1 MCFSRCRPCNWGDKI
16 VFYPSTGTKTP
27 FKSVG
32 HELAPTAFIP
42 QRIQGDGK
50 VNPLWYNASKGD
62 DEVLILTEEWIQAFE
77 KSLYEQ
83 EKAVATV
90 EKYVRDVRAFGAFAG
105 ACEVTKET
113 VLGYKTYLQERYTTA
128 SVNSVLSSLGAFFG
142 FLGRK
147 DLCVKR
153 MKQQRSVFAT
163 KEKELSR
170 AEYERLL
177 NAALEKGNCRLYL
190 LMQTVCACGI
200 RVSEVRYITVEAVRR
215 GYADI
220 ACKGKRR
227 RIYLPGEL
235 CRQLRGY
242 TREKGIPSGAVFVTR
257 NGKPL
262 DRSNIWSDMKKLCQ
276 TARVEQSKVF
286 PHNLRHLFAR
296 TYYSIHKDI
305 VRLADILGHSA
316 IDTTRIYT
324 MESGE
329 VHRKQI
335 NRLGLVRC

>member
-1 MCFSRCRPCNWGDKI
+1 MEKGHGDERGPL
-16 VFYPSTGTKTP
+16 FR
-27 FKSVG
+27 
-32 HELAPTAFIP
+32 IP
-42 QRIQGDGK
+42 GNDISQYLCYNAHKGDG
-50 VNPLWYNASKGD
+50 
-62 DEVLILTEEWIQAFE
+62 EMLILTAGMIEAFE
-77 KSLYEQ
+77 KDLYEQ
-83 EKAVATV
+83 ERAPATV
-90 EKYVRDVRAFGAFAG
+90 EKYVRDVRAFCEFAKG
-105 ACEVTKET
+105 EEVSKET
-113 VLGYKTYLQERYTTA
+113 VLDYKAELQQKYATG
-128 SVNSVLSSLGAFFG
+128 SVNSMLSSLGAFFA
-142 FLGRK
+142 FCERR

-153 MKQQRSVFAT
+153 IKQQKNVFAA

-170 AEYERLL
+170 AEYQRLL
-177 NAALEKGNCRLYL
+177 NAALDKGNKRLYL

-200 RVSEVRYITVEAVRR
+200 RVSEVQFITAEALKR

-220 ACKGKRR
+220 SCKGKRR
-227 RIYLPGEL
+227 RVYLPAEL

-242 TREKGIPSGAVFVTR
+242 IKERGITTGAVFITR
-257 NGKPL
+257 NGKVL
-262 DRSNIWSDMKKLCQ
+262 DRSNIWSDMKKLCR
-276 TARVEQSKVF
+276 AAHVEESKVF

-329 VHRKQI
+329 VHKRQI

>member
-1 MCFSRCRPCNWGDKI
+1 MLMLTD
-16 VFYPSTGTKTP
+16 
-27 FKSVG
+27 
-32 HELAPTAFIP
+32 ELL
-42 QRIQGDGK
+42 D
-50 VNPLWYNASKGD
+50 
-62 DEVLILTEEWIQAFE
+62 AFE
-77 KSLYEQ
+77 NELREQ
-83 EKAVATV
+83 ERAPATV
-90 EKYVRDVRAFGAFAG
+90 EKYMRDLRAFGAYVG
-105 ACEVTKET
+105 EGEITKQV
-113 VLGYKTYLQERYTTA
+113 VLDYKAYLQVKYAAA
-128 SVNSVLSSLGAFFG
+128 SVNSTLSSLGAFFA
-142 FLGRK
+142 FCERR

-153 MKQQRSVFAT
+153 IKQQKNVFVA

-177 NAALEKGNCRLYL
+177 NAALEKGNRRLYL

-200 RVSEVRYITVEAVRR
+200 RVSELQFITVEAVMR

-227 RIYLPGEL
+227 RVYLPGEL
-235 CRQLRGY
+235 CRQLRAY
-242 TREKGIPSGAVFVTR
+242 LKAKGIVSGTVFVTR
-257 NGKPL
+257 SGKPI
-262 DRSNIWSDMKKLCQ
+262 DRSNIWSDMKKLCGA
-276 TARVEQSKVF
+276 ARVSEEKVF

-305 VRLADILGHSA
+305 VRFADILGHSA

-324 MESGE
+324 MESGD

>member
-1 MCFSRCRPCNWGDKI
+1 M
-16 VFYPSTGTKTP
+16 
-27 FKSVG
+27 
-32 HELAPTAFIP
+32 
-42 QRIQGDGK
+42 
-50 VNPLWYNASKGD
+50 
-62 DEVLILTEEWIQAFE
+62 LILTAELTEAFE
-77 KSLYEQ
+77 KALREQ
-83 EKAVATV
+83 ERAGATV
-90 EKYVRDVRAFGAFAG
+90 EKYMRDLRAFGVYVANG
-105 ACEVTKET
+105 EVNKQV
-113 VLGYKTYLQERYTTA
+113 VLDYKAYLQKRYATA
-128 SVNSVLSSLGAFFG
+128 SVNSVLSSLGAFFA
-142 FLGRK
+142 FCERR

-153 MKQQRSVFAT
+153 IKQQKNVFAAR
-163 KEKELSR
+163 EKELTR

-177 NAALEKGNCRLYL
+177 SAALDKGNRRLYL

-200 RVSEVRYITVEAVRR
+200 RVSEVQFITAEAVRR

-227 RIYLPGEL
+227 RVYLPGEL

-242 TREKGIPSGAVFVTR
+242 MREKGITAGAVFVTR
-257 NGKPL
+257 SGKPL

-276 TARVEQSKVF
+276 AARVSAEKVF

-305 VRLADILGHSA
+305 VRLADILGHSN

-324 MESGE
+324 MESGD

>member
-1 MCFSRCRPCNWGDKI
+1 M
-16 VFYPSTGTKTP
+16 
-27 FKSVG
+27 
-32 HELAPTAFIP
+32 
-42 QRIQGDGK
+42 
-50 VNPLWYNASKGD
+50 
-62 DEVLILTEEWIQAFE
+62 LILTAELTDAFE
-77 KSLYEQ
+77 KALREQ
-83 EKAVATV
+83 ERAGATV
-90 EKYVRDVRAFGAFAG
+90 EKYMRDLRAFGAYVG
-105 ACEVTKET
+105 DGEVNKQA
-113 VLGYKTYLQERYTTA
+113 VLDYKAYLQERYATA
-128 SVNSVLSSLGAFFG
+128 SVNSVLSSLGAFFA
-142 FLGRK
+142 FCERR

-153 MKQQRSVFAT
+153 IKQQKNVFAAR
-163 KEKELSR
+163 EKELTR

-177 NAALEKGNCRLYL
+177 SAALDKGNRRLYL

-200 RVSEVRYITVEAVRR
+200 RVSEVQFITAEAVRR

-227 RIYLPGEL
+227 RVYLPGEL

-242 TREKGIPSGAVFVTR
+242 MREKGITAGAVFVTR
-257 NGKPL
+257 AGKPL

-276 TARVEQSKVF
+276 AARVSAEKVF

-305 VRLADILGHSA
+305 VRLADILGHSN

-324 MESGE
+324 MESGD

>member
-1 MCFSRCRPCNWGDKI
+1 M
-16 VFYPSTGTKTP
+16 
-27 FKSVG
+27 
-32 HELAPTAFIP
+32 
-42 QRIQGDGK
+42 
-50 VNPLWYNASKGD
+50 
-62 DEVLILTEEWIQAFE
+62 LILTAELTDAFE
-77 KSLYEQ
+77 KALREQ
-83 EKAVATV
+83 ERAGATV
-90 EKYVRDVRAFGAFAG
+90 EKYMRDLRAFGAYVG
-105 ACEVTKET
+105 DGEVNKQV
-113 VLGYKTYLQERYTTA
+113 VLDYKAHLQERYATA
-128 SVNSVLSSLGAFFG
+128 SVNSVLSSLGAFFA
-142 FLGRK
+142 FCERR

-153 MKQQRSVFAT
+153 IKQQKNVFAAR
-163 KEKELSR
+163 EKELTR

-177 NAALEKGNCRLYL
+177 SAALDKGNRRLYL

-200 RVSEVRYITVEAVRR
+200 RVSEVQFITAEAVRR

-227 RIYLPGEL
+227 RVYLPGEL

-242 TREKGIPSGAVFVTR
+242 MREKGITAGAVFVTR
-257 NGKPL
+257 SGKPL

-276 TARVEQSKVF
+276 AARVSAEKVF

-305 VRLADILGHSA
+305 VRLADILGHSN

-324 MESGE
+324 MESGD

>member
-1 MCFSRCRPCNWGDKI
+1 M
-16 VFYPSTGTKTP
+16 
-27 FKSVG
+27 
-32 HELAPTAFIP
+32 
-42 QRIQGDGK
+42 
-50 VNPLWYNASKGD
+50 
-62 DEVLILTEEWIQAFE
+62 LILTAELTDAFE
-77 KSLYEQ
+77 KALREQ
-83 EKAVATV
+83 ERAGATV
-90 EKYVRDVRAFGAFAG
+90 EKYMRDLRAFGAYVG
-105 ACEVTKET
+105 DGEVNKQV
-113 VLGYKTYLQERYTTA
+113 VLDYKAHLQKRYATA
-128 SVNSVLSSLGAFFG
+128 SVNSVLSSLGAFFA
-142 FLGRK
+142 FCERR

-153 MKQQRSVFAT
+153 IKQQKNVFAAR
-163 KEKELSR
+163 EKELTR

-177 NAALEKGNCRLYL
+177 SAALDKGNRRLYL

-200 RVSEVRYITVEAVRR
+200 RVSEVQFITAEAVRR

-227 RIYLPGEL
+227 RVYLPGEL

-242 TREKGIPSGAVFVTR
+242 MREKGITAGAVFVTR
-257 NGKPL
+257 SGKPL

-276 TARVEQSKVF
+276 AARVSAEKVF

-305 VRLADILGHSA
+305 VRLADILGHSN

-324 MESGE
+324 MESGD

>member
-1 MCFSRCRPCNWGDKI
+1 M
-16 VFYPSTGTKTP
+16 TLTT
-27 FKSVG
+27 
-32 HELAPTAFIP
+32 
-42 QRIQGDGK
+42 RIM
-50 VNPLWYNASKGD
+50 
-62 DEVLILTEEWIQAFE
+62 EAFE

-83 EKAVATV
+83 ERAKATI
-90 EKYVRDVRAFGAFAG
+90 EKYMRDVRAFGEFAG
-105 ACEVTKET
+105 DIEITKET
-113 VLGYKTYLQERYTTA
+113 VLAYKSYLQEHYATA
-128 SVNSVLSSLGAFFG
+128 SVNSALSSLGAFFAFCG
-142 FLGRK
+142 HAE
-147 DLCVKR
+147 LCVKR
-153 MKQQRSVFAT
+153 IKQQKSVFAA
-163 KEKELSR
+163 KERELTR

-177 NAALEKGNCRLYL
+177 SAAQDKGNRRLYL

-200 RVSEVRYITVEAVRR
+200 RVSEVQFITAEAVRR

-227 RIYLPGEL
+227 RVYLPGEL

-242 TREKGIPSGAVFVTR
+242 LKEKGIDAGAVFVTR

-324 MESGE
+324 MESGD
-329 VHRKQI
+329 VHKRQI